1 MKLSDFV
8 NKIQNSERK
17 VLPKAVFE
25 PNGERLL
32 REPVDTES
40 VLLLFLF
47 LFLLTIFTNSTNFT
61 YLPFIGLC
69 YCLVYGGF
77 FQQISPQEKPVAV
90 PVVALGHH
98 EHKAFVQSL
107 LEKAEKDVGAK
118 ALLEKTEKD
127 VGPKALHPWH
137 YPPVF
142 LVDHSHPSLVDDGQE
157 PHWTENVDNKEDW
170 NGVVFR

>member
-1 MKLSDFV
+1 MIDHLYSNFTHFSS
-8 NKIQNSERK
+8 IGLCYFYLYFYFHR
-17 VLPKAVFE
+17 
-25 PNGERLL
+25 
-32 REPVDTES
+32 
-40 VLLLFLF
+40 LFL
-47 LFLLTIFTNSTNFT
+47 TNFT
-61 YLPFIGLC
+61 NLPFIGLC

-118 ALLEKTEKD
+118 ALLEETERE

>member
-1 MKLSDFV
+1 M
-8 NKIQNSERK
+8 
-17 VLPKAVFE
+17 
-25 PNGERLL
+25 
-32 REPVDTES
+32 
-40 VLLLFLF
+40 
-47 LFLLTIFTNSTNFT
+47 
-61 YLPFIGLC
+61 
-69 YCLVYGGF
+69 
-77 FQQISPQEKPVAV
+77 

-118 ALLEKTEKD
+118 TLLEKTEKD